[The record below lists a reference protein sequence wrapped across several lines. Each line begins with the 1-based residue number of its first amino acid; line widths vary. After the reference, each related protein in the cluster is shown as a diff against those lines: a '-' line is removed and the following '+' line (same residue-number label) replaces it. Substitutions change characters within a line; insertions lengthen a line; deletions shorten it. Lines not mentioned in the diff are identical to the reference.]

1 MSTVK
6 DSNKDLSRQVAAAV
20 ELRRRLEAGSLTRQ
34 EYTERLHFEHDE
46 APPETAPP
54 TRSALPRAHDI
65 LTVHYKNYA
74 GDF

>member
-1 MSTVK
+1 MK

-34 EYTERLHFEHDE
+34 EYTERLHFQYDE
-46 APPETAPP
+46 APPKPAPAKK
-54 TRSALPRAHDI
+54 SALPRAHDI